1 MQVLDVRRA
10 RAVVVI
16 VLTLAAAFTLT
27 AATAMG
33 EGDAP
38 APDTAIETGLIAWR
52 TPDERGVAC
61 AHCHGPDGL
70 EIARFD
76 FGDGAIL
83 RHNDRPIPPA
93 GAASI
98 VGMIHA
104 LRDKYGLHAAPLDP
118 VSDRLLQPSSRLIAG
133 ATSQER
139 DYNAAL
145 QTFAPQMPTLFNGRV
160 DSILKALRAR
170 DEILALD
177 VRNRAL
183 GVPFPGLSGGATQDA
198 SAVWVAEQPRV
209 PKPGSEQAWYALHD
223 AYLADPTEANLW
235 AIYNAVEVL
244 TTAPPG
250 ADEHADALSAAKY
263 RSLLLAQHLVR
274 EQVLGARAP
283 SAMSARR
290 PIAFLEIPPEAN
302 RLVAIH
308 NPMFAVG
315 NLTYHGKPNTSE
327 ALARALPWWFAAWTF
342 NPGLP
347 DVTEGRDAFLQA
359 LEGRSGGEP
368 YPIHHQLVRIKM
380 DMTQA
385 YVPYVRLA
393 GQPPQVNALD
403 LADAARGFVYPDDEA
418 GALFFDQAHRTLYHT
433 FSANVRRMQLYL
445 LIHEFNKQCADGRP
459 YIGLVGDEV
468 TFVERLHAELLPDLE
483 RAQPQYALEDRALVM
498 TTIRRLQEAW
508 NQCKPLPPAGYG
520 VGLFAEYFEGDESA
534 PRDAR
539 IAHRLD
545 RFVPAAF
552 DADRVVFI
560 RWSGAVEPRFSGV
573 YEISL
578 RSDDRPD
585 VGFRLWL
592 DERLLIDCWD
602 GALVTGKMIAW
613 EGGRHYGADAV
624 LRAGR
629 RYAIRLEYRQR
640 GGRPALQLI
649 WKSAHQAPEVI
660 PPNQLYPGVE
670 LGRRV
675 FAIAWTVR

>member
-10 RAVVVI
+10 HTVVLV
-16 VLTLAAAFTLT
+16 VLTLAAAFTPT
-27 AATAMG
+27 TATATG
-33 EGDAP
+33 DGDAP
-38 APDTAIETGLIAWR
+38 APDAAIATGLIAWR
-52 TPDERGVAC
+52 TPDEHGVAC
-61 AHCHGPDGL
+61 AGCHGPDGL
-70 EIARFD
+70 EMASFGFD
-76 FGDGAIL
+76 GGIIL
-83 RHNDRPIPPA
+83 RRDDWHIPPA

-98 VGMIHA
+98 VAMIHA
-104 LRDKYGLHAAPLDP
+104 LRDKYGLEAALLDP
-118 VSDRLLQPSSRLIAG
+118 MGDRLLQPGDRLIAG

-139 DYNAAL
+139 DYKAAL

-170 DEILALD
+170 DELLALD

-183 GVPFPGLSGGATQDA
+183 GVPFPGLSGGATQDV
-198 SAVWVAEQPRV
+198 SAVWVTEQPRV

-223 AYLADPTEANLW
+223 AYLANPTEANLW

-250 ADEHADALSAAKY
+250 ADAHAGALSAAKY

-274 EQVLGARAP
+274 EQALGTRAP
-283 SAMSARR
+283 SAMSSRR
-290 PIAFLEIPPEAN
+290 PIAFLEIPPEAH

-315 NLTYHGKPNTSE
+315 NLTYRSGPNASE

-347 DVTEGRDAFLQA
+347 DVTEGRDVFLQA
-359 LEGRSGGEP
+359 LEGRYGGEP
-368 YPIHHQLVRIKM
+368 YPIHHRLVRIKM
-380 DMTQA
+380 EMTQA
-385 YVPYVRLA
+385 YVPYVRLS

-403 LADAARGFVYPDDEA
+403 LADAAHGFVYPDDEA

-468 TFVERLHAELLPDLE
+468 TFVERLHAELLPDLQ
-483 RAQPQYALEDRALVM
+483 RAQPQYAAEDRVLVM
-498 TTIRRLQEAW
+498 TAIRRLQEAW
-508 NQCKPLPPAGYG
+508 NQCRPLPPAGRG
-520 VGLFAEYFEGDESA
+520 VGLFAEYFEGDAST
-534 PRDAR
+534 PRDVR
-539 IAHRLD
+539 IAYRLD
-545 RFVPAAF
+545 RFDPAALGT
-552 DADRVVFI
+552 DQAVFI
-560 RWSGAVEPRFSGV
+560 RWSGAVEPRFSDV

-602 GALVTGKMIAW
+602 GALVEGKLIAW

-649 WKSAHQAPEVI
+649 WKSAHQVPEVI
-660 PPNQLYPGVE
+660 PPNQLYPDIE

-675 FAIAWTVR
+675 FASAGAMR